1 MSSKTSIKWRGRS
14 LDQPGFDLYE
24 DALDGL
30 ISKNGVISEDD
41 SREAPVYLRLEG
53 VQVRLETLDGPGVSL
68 TVKMPRE
75 TARALGLLPLVSDA
89 SAPTQ

>member
-1 MSSKTSIKWRGRS
+1 MSSKTSIKWRDRA

-24 DALDGL
+24 DVLDGL
-30 ISKNGVISEDD
+30 IVKDGVISEDD
-41 SREAPVYLRLEG
+41 SREPPVYLRLEG
-53 VQVRLETLDGPGVSL
+53 VQVQLETLDGPGVSL

-75 TARALGLLPLVSDA
+75 TARALGLLPLGGEP